1 MQPFGPQ
8 YCETPALIDGNFP
21 VEPWNAISS
30 LVIVLYGLLTLWLA
44 IRMRPPP
51 WLLLLLGSLLVL
63 NGAGSVLWH
72 GLRTRWALTLDVAPA
87 LILVALAAFLWARK
101 VAPLWQ
107 VLVMLALLIGTP
119 FLARYID
126 LSGIPGGWAILR
138 GGVIVLA
145 GIWLVARTVPVS
157 RPAALTGGL
166 ALGFALV
173 ALSARSLDPYACGHL
188 EQGSHFLWHVFLS
201 TAAFMLM
208 LTLVRLGY
216 GDAASRRLN
225 PSPEP

>member
-8 YCETPALIDGNFP
+8 YCETPALIDGIFP

-30 LVIVLYGLLTLWLA
+30 FVIVFYGLLTLGLA

-51 WLLLLLGSLLVL
+51 WLLLILGALLVL

-72 GLRTRWALTLDVAPA
+72 GLRTSWALTLDVLPA
-87 LILVALAAFLWARK
+87 LVLVALAAFLWARK

-107 VLVMLALLIGTP
+107 VLVMLAVLIGTP
-119 FLARYID
+119 FLARYIQ
-126 LSGIPGGWAILR
+126 LPVPGGWAILR
-138 GGVIVLA
+138 GGVIVIA
-145 GIWLVARTVPVS
+145 GIWLVARTVPVN
-157 RPAALTGGL
+157 RGAALTGAL
-166 ALGFALV
+166 ALVFALI
-173 ALSARSLDPYACGHL
+173 ALTARSLDAQACAHI

-208 LTLVRLGY
+208 VTLMRLGY
-216 GDAASRRLN
+216 GNPVPGRLT
-225 PSPEP
+225 PSPAL

>member
-1 MQPFGPQ
+1 MQPFGPT
-8 YCETPALIDGNFP
+8 YCETPALIDGIFP

-30 LVIVLYGLLTLWLA
+30 FVIVAYGLLTLALV
-44 IRMRPPP
+44 IRLRPPP

-107 VLVMLALLIGTP
+107 VALMLALLVGTP

-126 LSGIPGGWAILR
+126 IPLPGGWAILR
-138 GGVIVLA
+138 GGVLVLA
-145 GIWLVARTVPVS
+145 GIWLVARTLPVN
-157 RPAALTGGL
+157 RPAALTGAL
-166 ALGFALV
+166 ALLFALV
-173 ALSARSLDPYACGHL
+173 ALSARTLDAEACAHVA
-188 EQGSHFLWHVFLS
+188 QGSHFLWHIFLS

-208 LTLVRLGY
+208 LTLMRLGY
-216 GDAASRRLN
+216 GGVR
-225 PSPEP
+225 PSPAA